1 MLDTFR
7 GLPVHALVVHA
18 VVVLVPLCALGLVV
32 IAVVPRWRP
41 RFGLLVVLGTTAALA
56 CIPVATASGK
66 NLQKRI
72 HASGVIERQISHHR
86 QLGQQVIWFVLVMW
100 VLAVALYL
108 VDRAGR
114 TGAVALVVAVL
125 AALAGLAAT
134 AQVVRAGE
142 AGSTAVWKCT
152 ISPQSCQSG

>member
-18 VVVLVPLCALGLVV
+18 VVVLVPLTGLGLIV
-32 IAVVPRWRP
+32 IAAVPRWRQ
-41 RFGLLVVLGTTAALA
+41 RFGILVALGATAALVA
-56 CIPVATASGK
+56 VPVATASGK

-72 HASGVIERQISHHR
+72 NASGVVAQQINHHR
-86 QLGQQVIWFVLVMW
+86 HLGQQVIWFVLVMW
-100 VLAVALYL
+100 VLAVALVL

-114 TGAVALVVAVL
+114 TGGLAIAVALL
-125 AALAGLAAT
+125 AALAGIAAT

-152 ISPQSCQSG
+152 IDPKSCSTG

>member
-18 VVVLVPLCALGLVV
+18 VVVLVPLSALGLVV
-32 IAVVPRWRP
+32 IAAVPRWR
-41 RFGLLVVLGTTAALA
+41 RRYGLLVVLGSTAAL
-56 CIPVATASGK
+56 VAVPIAVASGK

-72 HASGVIERQISHHR
+72 NASGVVAQQISHHR
-86 QLGQQVIWFVLVMW
+86 SLGQQVIWFVLVMW

-125 AALAGLAAT
+125 AGLSAVAAT
-134 AQVVRAGE
+134 AQVVRTGE
-142 AGSTAVWKCT
+142 AGSNAVWKCT
-152 ISPQSCQSG
+152 ISPQACRTG

>member
-18 VVVLVPLCALGLVV
+18 VVVLVPLSALGLVV
-32 IAVVPRWRP
+32 IAAVPRWRS
-41 RFGLLVVLGTTAALA
+41 RYGLLVVLGTTAALV
-56 CIPVATASGK
+56 CVPVAVSSGK

-72 HASGVIERQISHHR
+72 HASGVVAAQISHHR
-86 QLGQQVIWFVLVMW
+86 SLGQQVIWFVLVMW

-114 TGAVALVVAVL
+114 TGALAVVVAVL
-125 AALAGLAAT
+125 AGLSAVAAT
-134 AQVVRAGE
+134 AQVVRTGE

-152 ISPQSCQSG
+152 ISPQSCRTG